1 MKVDSYMQK
10 GQKKI
15 GYCLPP
21 SEGCVLSFS
30 LESLAFE
37 IQKVGPK
44 NNIIKRIGLITPTFK
59 FIFVNPYNRETGHI
73 HV

>member
-1 MKVDSYMQK
+1 MCKKVK
-10 GQKKI
+10 VKI

-30 LESLAFE
+30 LESLVFE

-44 NNIIKRIGLITPTFK
+44 NNIIKPVGLITPTFM
-59 FIFVNPYNRETGHI
+59 FIFVNPYNRESRHI
-73 HV
+73 NI